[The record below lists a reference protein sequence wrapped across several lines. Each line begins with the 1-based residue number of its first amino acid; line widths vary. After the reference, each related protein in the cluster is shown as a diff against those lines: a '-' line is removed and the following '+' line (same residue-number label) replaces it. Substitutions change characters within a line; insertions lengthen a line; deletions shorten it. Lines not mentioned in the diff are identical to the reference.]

1 MDHPQKKSYKWLIKL
16 AWAFEIT
23 AALIGLF
30 VAQSFGLLAFDY
42 QKRELGDSLGLAAYI
57 NIILAALPFIMIA
70 FGELLKIPISQII
83 YEARKI
89 SIKIIYLIVL
99 IAITLITF
107 ETVYLGMERQ
117 YHNVTRMVTFPK
129 QKVEQN
135 KELIKNLNNRLKRIN
150 ENTPKKI
157 REDYQEKVKAEQEIF
172 NSQIKNIDDAY
183 KKSQTL
189 DVSIEDTRLKEL
201 ENDRKK
207 IIEERDN
214 KIELLSTQISEQ
226 QKLKSDNFEKLKD
239 AKDPLIRRGP
249 ADDIR
254 DAIKFIDERLINLNE
269 ERKTIIDD
277 FETRIEN
284 NNNQIRRTREIKN
297 KKSFEKSSTDI
308 YQKNRNEL
316 ASQRNESL
324 KQLEKERQ
332 ELEKEI
338 SLEKK
343 EINNIKNSITSIE
356 EKIAN
361 LKNEIDNAASNNQ
374 IYRMAMMFYEGADR
388 PADISKDQADFVA
401 IIWFGSVAFII
412 STLGAAMAFG
422 YFILSNQE
430 KNNNPK
436 KIPPSRSLN
445 RAARLALRALRK
457 RWKEPKI
464 IKVTTTIEKEI
475 PKEVIKEVPVEKVV
489 IKEVEKEV
497 PVNKVSLKEVP
508 VEVVSKE
515 IIYTPLWT
523 NDPDRLKFGKTKVE
537 NITSEKEDEEDK

>member
-1 MDHPQKKSYKWLIKL
+1 MNSSAKSYSWLIKL
-16 AWAFEIT
+16 AWAFEIA

-42 QKRELGDSLGLAAYI
+42 QKKELGDTLGLAAYI

-89 SIKIIYLIVL
+89 SIKIIYSIVL

-107 ETVYLGMERQ
+107 ETVYLGLERQ
-117 YHNVTRMVTFPK
+117 YHNVTRMVTLPK

-135 KELIKNLNNRLKRIN
+135 KEFIKNLNNRLERIN

-157 REDYQEKVKAEQEIF
+157 RADYREKVKAEQENF
-172 NSQIKNIDDAY
+172 NSQIKNIDEAY
-183 KKSQTL
+183 KKSQTI
-189 DVSIEDTRLKEL
+189 DVSIEDIRLKEL
-201 ENDRKK
+201 ESDRKK
-207 IIEERDN
+207 IIKERDN
-214 KIELLSTQISEQ
+214 KIKLTDNQISEQ
-226 QKLKSDNFEKLKD
+226 QKFKSDNFEKLKD
-239 AKDPLIRRGP
+239 AKDPLIVRGP

-254 DAIKFIDERLINLNE
+254 DAIKFIDKRLIDLNK
-269 ERKTIIDD
+269 ERKKIIDNFD
-277 FETRIEN
+277 ARIET
-284 NNNQIRRTREIKN
+284 NNNQINRIRQIKN

-308 YQKNRNEL
+308 YKKNRNEL
-316 ASQRNESL
+316 TSQRNEKL
-324 KQLEKERQ
+324 KILEKER
-332 ELEKEI
+332 EDLEKEI
-338 SLEKK
+338 GLEKK
-343 EINNIKNSITSIE
+343 EINNIKKSIFSTE
-356 EKIAN
+356 EIIAN
-361 LKNEIDNAASNNQ
+361 LKNEIDTAASNNQ
-374 IYRMAMMFYEGADR
+374 IYRMAMMFYKGADR

-401 IIWFGSVAFII
+401 IVWFGSVAFII

-430 KNNNPK
+430 KYNNPN

-445 RAARLALRALRK
+445 RSARLAFRALRK

-464 IKVTTTIEKEI
+464 VKVTNIIEKEI
-475 PKEVIKEVPVEKVV
+475 PKEVIKEIPVEKVV

-497 PVNKVSLKEVP
+497 PVDKVVLKEVP

-537 NITSEKEDEEDK
+537 NITSEKEEKKDK